1 MYDNVKIPAS
11 LLNQAIYI
19 LESIDVANYC
29 DSFLVE
35 YYELLGSL
43 RRKKDSLNLRV
54 AYAKIL
60 YAKDDDSRH
69 SARIQYLQQK
79 RILRSDF

>member
-11 LLNQAIYI
+11 LLNQAIYV
-19 LESIDVANYC
+19 LESIDIANYC

-35 YYELLGSL
+35 YYELIRSL
-43 RRKKDSLNLRV
+43 RRKKDSLDLRE

-60 YAKDDDSRH
+60 HAKDDDARH
-69 SARIQYLQQK
+69 WARMQYLEQ
-79 RILRSDF
+79 RRSLGSDF